1 MFSGDKR
8 KNIFIGAGAALALIG
23 AAIAYQLL
31 TGEEEENENSAIQ
44 KKLKAVGLAQVKRTP
59 DEQMLDPDYTVR
71 LLNFITKT
79 AK

>member
-31 TGEEEENENSAIQ
+31 TGEEEENENSAI
-44 KKLKAVGLAQVKRTP
+44 
-59 DEQMLDPDYTVR
+59 
-71 LLNFITKT
+71 
-79 AK
+79 